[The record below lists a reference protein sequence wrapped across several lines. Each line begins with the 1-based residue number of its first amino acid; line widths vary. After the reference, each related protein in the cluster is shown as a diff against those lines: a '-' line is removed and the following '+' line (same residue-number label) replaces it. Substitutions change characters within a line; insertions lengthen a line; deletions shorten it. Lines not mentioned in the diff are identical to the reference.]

1 MANSVTTQTLI
12 DGPRNLVVKI
22 TGILDTSNLGNTLIV
37 TPATTFKVTGS
48 DGNNPP
54 LARLD
59 HIDYSIADGL
69 ELILSWG
76 NGAGPITPILPLAGR
91 GRMSFVDFEGLRNN
105 AVGTDG
111 SVWLSSTGYSSGTS
125 VFSLVLEMVKEGLL
139 YSGGAR

>member
-1 MANSVTTQTLI
+1 MANSVLTQTLI
-12 DGPRNLVVKI
+12 DGPRNLNVKV
-22 TGILDTSNLGNTLIV
+22 TGILDTANLANTQIV
-37 TPATTFKVTGS
+37 TPATSFKVTGS
-48 DGNNPP
+48 DGNAPP

-76 NGAGPITPILPLAGR
+76 NAAGPITPILPLAGR

-105 AVGTDG
+105 AAGTDG
-111 SVWLSSTGYSSGTS
+111 SVWLYSTGYSTGTY
-125 VFSLVLEMVKEGLL
+125 VFSLVLEMVKEGLT